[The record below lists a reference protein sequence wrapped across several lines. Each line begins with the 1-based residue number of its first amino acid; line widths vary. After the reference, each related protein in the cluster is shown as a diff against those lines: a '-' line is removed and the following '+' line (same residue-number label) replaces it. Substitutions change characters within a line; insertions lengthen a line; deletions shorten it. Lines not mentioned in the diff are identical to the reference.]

1 MQKIQPGALVLIS
14 PFASVKSLAREF
26 IGFLGQ
32 LFAKETYDSQH
43 NIKTVTCP
51 TFFLHGRK
59 DDVISVENSTELS
72 STFPYNHR
80 NLHIKEDS
88 RHTA

>member
-59 DDVISVENSTELS
+59 DDVISVENST
-72 STFPYNHR
+72 
-80 NLHIKEDS
+80 
-88 RHTA
+88 